1 MSADVV
7 PLVHEEAANGIV
19 DSTSKPQ
26 RDAGI
31 VGTETSTMIVHANF
45 LLKATKFGEIAFSSI
60 Q

>member
-31 VGTETSTMIVHANF
+31 VGTETSIVHANF